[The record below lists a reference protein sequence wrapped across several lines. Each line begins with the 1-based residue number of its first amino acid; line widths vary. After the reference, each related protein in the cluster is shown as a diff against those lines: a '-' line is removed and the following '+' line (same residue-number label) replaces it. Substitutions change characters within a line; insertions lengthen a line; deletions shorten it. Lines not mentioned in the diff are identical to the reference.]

1 MSGLGSMRTT
11 YRHGDLRKT
20 LVAVGIELAR
30 QGGPDAVVLRE
41 ATRQAG
47 VAPNAAYRHF
57 ADRAALLAAVSDEAQ
72 AIVADRIEA
81 AFEAIPDTGD
91 AAADARERLTAI
103 GRSYVDFARTDPGL
117 FRAAFT
123 VPRDLAT
130 ALEPPKAGSRGR
142 TPFELLG
149 ISLDAL
155 VEAGALPAERR
166 PAAEFLAWSAVHG
179 LAMLHL
185 EGPLAHLEPSALDSV
200 RDRVV
205 DMAVRGI

>member
-11 YRHGDLRKT
+11 YRHGDLRAT

-72 AIVADRIEA
+72 AIVADRIEI
-81 AFEAIPDTGD
+81 AFDAIPDTGD
-91 AAADARERLTAI
+91 ATADARARLTAI
-103 GRSYVDFARTDPGL
+103 GRAYIDFACTDPGL

-130 ALEPPKAGSRGR
+130 ALEPPKAGARGR

-149 ISLDAL
+149 VSLDAL

-166 PAAEFLAWSAVHG
+166 PGAEFLAWSAVHG

-185 EGPLAHLEPSALDSV
+185 EGPLAHLGSPMLEGV

-205 DMAVRGI
+205 EMAVRGI